1 MRILTLASIV
11 ALITVATAQNAPVQG
26 PTPGVT
32 APAAATPPPAP
43 KPTHIDF
50 TIPMKPL
57 KQKDLSFSLLKNRW
71 SFIIYFSPGCPHCQ
85 HTFPYIRGF
94 RDKYEKKG
102 MAFAAMATGYAS
114 AEDIAD
120 FDQNFHMDLLAFQ
133 DDTKKFSTL
142 YGTGSVPLMLLVAPD
157 GTYQTWNASDST
169 TIAAMET
176 AIKKSLKVK

>member
-26 PTPGVT
+26 PATV
-32 APAAATPPPAP
+32 APAAAPAPP

-50 TIPMKPL
+50 SIPMKPL
-57 KQKDLSFSLLKNRW
+57 KQKDLTFSLLKNRW

-114 AEDIAD
+114 PEDIAE
-120 FDQNFHMDLLAFQ
+120 FDQNFHLDLLAFQ
-133 DDTKKFSTL
+133 DDTKKFSTV
-142 YGTGSVPLMLLVAPD
+142 YGTGSVPLMFLVAPD
-157 GTYQTWNASDST
+157 GTYQTWNASDSA
-169 TIAAMET
+169 TIASMES
-176 AIKKSLKVK
+176 AIRKSLKIK